1 MALLTDMATL
11 WRSTRDV
18 SEFKVEPHLQAAVN
32 LFFDEL
38 ERKNG
43 KVVVEKTFL
52 LGTSFCVQNRQVFS
66 LYRFN

>member
-1 MALLTDMATL
+1 MFSKCGKPLYVKLLTDMATL

-43 KVVVEKTFL
+43 KVVVEKTF
-52 LGTSFCVQNRQVFS
+52 GM
-66 LYRFN
+66 